1 MKLYNKENLKNSRIF
16 FDKNPPKFMIF
27 LIYFIVFILI
37 IGIYASSKINK
48 NYIVKAQGQILD
60 KNVAYISSNVNGSI
74 KEIVKKEGDFV
85 KSGDTILIISN
96 GEENTQ
102 RLEYKNILKENEEK
116 IKLLKKYRKSLDEK
130 KNLLKDEG
138 SEQEYYGKVEYYLNS
153 LKNESQSSGFTNED
167 ISKKENKI
175 NEKISEKEKLN
186 SKISKLEE
194 DKKYYAD
201 LVKYYE
207 ELNYKIMDL
216 EEEILNY
223 QNSSNI
229 DEKILKEK
237 QNKLKDLKVE
247 YRKFTKVQ
255 EEKLK
260 IDSEYEN
267 IKSKYEGLK
276 TEIESLK
283 DEISQLTRQ
292 KLAGKQ
298 SEQIYLQFVNEI
310 GSEIKNIEKTNL
322 DIKMN
327 ISVLKNRDTNYEIK
341 ANKDGQI
348 HYVNPLKEGVNVQVN
363 QTLIELSKLDKNN
376 FYVDTYINI
385 YDISK
390 VKVNQ
395 EVDIAILGVNTYKY
409 GTLKGKLVVI
419 EDGVVN
425 IQGQEGNNSFY
436 KAKVEIENKYLEK
449 NNEKIEL
456 LLSMPVEARIIYD
469 KETYLE
475 YVLEKLNF
483 RE

>member
-16 FDKNPPKFMIF
+16 FDKNTPRFMTF

-48 NYIVKAQGQILD
+48 NYIVKAQGQISD

-85 KSGDTILIISN
+85 KAGDTILIISN

-116 IKLLKKYRKSLDEK
+116 IKLLEKYRKSLDEK

-138 SEQEYYGKVEYYLNS
+138 AEQEYYGKVEYYLNS
-153 LKNESQSSGFTNED
+153 LKNENQSSGFTKED
-167 ISKKENKI
+167 ILKKENKI
-175 NEKISEKEKLN
+175 NEKISEREKLN
-186 SKISKLEE
+186 AKISKLEK
-194 DKKYYAD
+194 DKKYYEN

-207 ELNYKIMDL
+207 ELNYKIVDL
-216 EEEILNY
+216 EEEIVNY

-237 QNKLKDLKVE
+237 QNKLKDLKIE
-247 YRKFTKVQ
+247 YRKSTKAQ
-255 EEKLK
+255 EEKSK

-267 IKSKYEGLK
+267 TKSKYEGLK
-276 TEIESLK
+276 TEIDSLRE
-283 DEISQLTRQ
+283 EISQLNRQ
-292 KLAGKQ
+292 NLSGKQ

-341 ANKDGQI
+341 ASKDGQI

-363 QTLIELSKLDKNN
+363 QTLIELSTLDKNN

-409 GTLKGKLVVI
+409 GTLKGKLVAI

-425 IQGQEGNNSFY
+425 IQGQEGSNSFY

-449 NNEKIEL
+449 NNEKIDL

-483 RE
+483 KE

>member
-1 MKLYNKENLKNSRIF
+1 M
-16 FDKNPPKFMIF
+16 
-27 LIYFIVFILI
+27 
-37 IGIYASSKINK
+37 
-48 NYIVKAQGQILD
+48 
-60 KNVAYISSNVNGSI
+60 NGSI

-130 KNLLKDEG
+130 
-138 SEQEYYGKVEYYLNS
+138 
-153 LKNESQSSGFTNED
+153 
-167 ISKKENKI
+167 
-175 NEKISEKEKLN
+175 
-186 SKISKLEE
+186 
-194 DKKYYAD
+194 
-201 LVKYYE
+201 
-207 ELNYKIMDL
+207 
-216 EEEILNY
+216 
-223 QNSSNI
+223 
-229 DEKILKEK
+229 ILKEK

-255 EEKLK
+255 EEKSK

-292 KLAGKQ
+292 KLGGKQ
-298 SEQIYLQFVNEI
+298 SEQIYLQLVNEI

-341 ANKDGQI
+341 ANKDGEI

-395 EVDIAILGVNTYKY
+395 EVDIAI
-409 GTLKGKLVVI
+409 LVVI